1 METGGSVVPPSDPPS
16 DQINAELELVKT
28 HMEFLGYRTR
38 WSDGNALL
46 HAEVTADGPV
56 DFTDWM
62 FHADGSGITA
72 FFGIRLDADSPL
84 LDQLLLSNAIN
95 MLART
100 ISTSVCTLDSGPCLM
115 AEAFLRGT
123 YSRNTFC
130 FFIHDINKE
139 ALQINTC
146 HELDPIFAR
155 VGL

>member
-1 METGGSVVPPSDPPS
+1 MTTGESTAQPSQPQS
-16 DQINAELELVKT
+16 DAINHELELVKT

-38 WSDGNALL
+38 FSEDNELL

-56 DFTDWM
+56 DFTDWI
-62 FHADGSGITA
+62 FHTDCRGITA

-95 MLART
+95 MLVRT
-100 ISTSVCTLDSGPCLM
+100 ISTSVCTLDTGPCLM
-115 AEAFLRGT
+115 AEAFLRGS
-123 YSRNTFC
+123 YSREAFC

-139 ALQINTC
+139 ALQINSSE
-146 HELDPIFAR
+146 ELDPIFAR